1 MRVMRN
7 KLMYWAGYASGW
19 LAMVRKRASFGYVA
33 GYLSGMIE
41 NHRRK

>member
-1 MRVMRN
+1 MITRN

-33 GYLSGMIE
+33 GYLSGMFE
-41 NHRRK
+41 RLRSPR